1 MRGNYMNQII
11 DKKLMVFE
19 STPDFSDNSRGLWEY
34 VFENTDY
41 RTFWVIKDKKVLE
54 LLKKK
59 GVNCELEGSQSAN
72 EMIAKARFLITTSFN
87 FTYQKTIGQI
97 HISAWHGFPL
107 KLIGFFNSAASNS
120 DSFEMLKIIT
130 TQSDM
135 IAVTSRL
142 SQLTVSGMFAVDP
155 RKVKETGYPR
165 NDIMLKVNGKAELKK
180 ITSIDVQT
188 CKLILYLPT
197 MRKGLKEEG
206 GQFQNNVFNY
216 SDFDADL
223 IDQFLEKNNAYMF
236 TKLHFA
242 DNEYFT
248 KGNFKLPKRMVF
260 LDTNILNEK
269 LLTIYHIMNAFDM
282 LITDYSSVYVDF
294 MLLDKPIIFSCPDL
308 SKYQEDRGF
317 IVDDPTLL
325 MPGVIVEKQC
335 ELLEA
340 VKDVFEGKDSTKVDR
355 ESTMAFFHRYR
366 DMDSSKRL
374 FEAMMDVDENGIED
388 SSKMIGRHFYIEDSP
403 LYQYTQSITTEL
415 YFDTGRGFLD
425 ENKIEKK
432 QDLLSINYAV
442 SLEHKIPEHSRSI
455 RFDPDDTGRYAL
467 RKFTVKVDGIRTEYE
482 IIRGFQI
489 DDCVYFYGQD
499 PQIIISLSDDQH
511 KEISI
516 EFECVN
522 LYSNAGKIIE
532 ILNKKLVNITNKF
545 KNVNEE
551 LLAISTSNSWRITKP
566 LRNMGRFVRDIT
578 KKF

>member
-1 MRGNYMNQII
+1 MNQII

-340 VKDVFEGKDSTKVDR
+340 VKDVFEGKDSTKADR

-432 QDLLSINYAV
+432 RDLLSINYAV

-499 PQIIISLSDDQH
+499 PQIIISLNDDQH

-522 LYSNAGKIIE
+522 LYSNAGRIIE
-532 ILNKKLVNITNKF
+532 ILNKKLVNITNKL

-566 LRNMGRFVRDIT
+566 LRNMGRIVRDIT

>member
-1 MRGNYMNQII
+1 MNQII